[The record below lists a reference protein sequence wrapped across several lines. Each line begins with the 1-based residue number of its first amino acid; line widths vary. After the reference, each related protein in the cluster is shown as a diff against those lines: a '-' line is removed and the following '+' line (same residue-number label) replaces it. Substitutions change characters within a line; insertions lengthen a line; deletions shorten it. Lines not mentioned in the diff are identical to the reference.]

1 MEYHYLWNSYQDS
14 CSQIKEIFSTVN
26 LILFD
31 FDKTIINKDTGAE
44 YMKFMVQRNP
54 IRFVLCFFALPFTLP
69 FLILNKTKFIGF
81 SVLLWLVTC
90 GMSPKKIVTL
100 RKHFINRYLENKAT
114 VIYKNA
120 IEQLISHAQ
129 NKDRVVIVS
138 GASEWMVKRIIV
150 KLCIPMLEFACS
162 EETRLAGG
170 MVSKFHC
177 YSTKKVERIKMR
189 YNLEEY
195 ETIIGYSDS
204 SIDIPLLRLCN
215 QQIIVNP
222 KPNCGTKLT
231 KSFGKSMKIVKWV

>member
-1 MEYHYLWNSYQDS
+1 MEYRYLWNSYQDS
-14 CSQIKEIFSTVN
+14 CSQIKGIFSTVN

-54 IRFVLCFFALPFTLP
+54 IRFVLCFFALPYTLP

-90 GMSPKKIVTL
+90 GMSPKKVAKL
-100 RKHFINRYLENKAT
+100 RKRFINSYLENNAT

-120 IEQLISHAQ
+120 IDKLISHTQ
-129 NKDRVVIVS
+129 NNDTVVIVS
-138 GASEWMVKRIIV
+138 GASEWMVKRIIA
-150 KLCIPMLEFACS
+150 KLCIPKLEVACS

-177 YSTKKVERIKMR
+177 YSTNKVERIKMR

-222 KPNCGTKLT
+222 RPYCSTKLT
-231 KSFGKSMKIVKWV
+231 KSFEKSMKIVKWV

>member
-1 MEYHYLWNSYQDS
+1 VEYHYLWNSYQDS

>member
-1 MEYHYLWNSYQDS
+1 ME
-14 CSQIKEIFSTVN
+14 C
-26 LILFD
+26 
-31 FDKTIINKDTGAE
+31 
-44 YMKFMVQRNP
+44 
-54 IRFVLCFFALPFTLP
+54 
-69 FLILNKTKFIGF
+69 
-81 SVLLWLVTC
+81 LL
-90 GMSPKKIVTL
+90 KIVTL